1 MDFIKDFLGKRLAW
15 LQAVGV
21 GALVALQQYFST
33 ASPDAS
39 DPVASL
45 LTGALLSLVV
55 KFLGSLIAKLGPA
68 A

>member
-15 LQAVGV
+15 AQAIAV
-21 GALVALQQYFST
+21 GALAAVQQYLST

-45 LTGALLSLVV
+45 LTGALLAVVV
-55 KFLGSLIAKLGPA
+55 KLIGSLIAKLGPA